1 MMDSTPPKP
10 MSANS
15 IQRVAIVGGTHGN
28 ELTGVYLV
36 KKFEKSPNL
45 VHRSSFATELLIANP
60 RSVEVCRRYIET
72 DLNRCFSR
80 SGLDQEAQTY
90 EEQRAQEI
98 DRLLQTETP
107 SESLCILDLHTSTS
121 NMEMTLIL
129 GNLHPF
135 NVRLAAY
142 LSTINPR
149 VKIYKW
155 IDSESSQSALRSLSP
170 LGLSIE
176 VGPVPQGVLD
186 ADLYQETEYLIYA
199 ALDFI
204 ERSNRGEPPTCPS
217 TITLYQGVEIVEFP
231 RDEQGQLTG
240 MIFPDLQYQD
250 YNLLNPGDPMFVTFE
265 GETIAYEGDV
275 TVFPVFINEAAYYE
289 KNIAMCLT
297 RPEILAVEPAA

>member
-1 MMDSTPPKP
+1 MTDSTPPKT
-10 MSANS
+10 

-36 KKFEKSPNL
+36 KKFENAPEL
-45 VHRSSFATELLIANP
+45 VARSTFKTELLIANP
-60 RSVEVCRRYIET
+60 RSVEVCRRYVET

-80 SGLDQEAQTY
+80 SGLDKPATTY

-98 DRLLQTETP
+98 DRLLNTETP
-107 SESLCILDLHTSTS
+107 SEELCILDLHTSTS
-121 NMEMTLIL
+121 NMGLTLIL

-186 ADLYQETEYLIYA
+186 AELYQETEYLIYA

-204 ERSNRGEPPTCPS
+204 ERTNKGDRPTCPS
-217 TITLYQGVEIVEFP
+217 AITLYQGVELVEFP
-231 RDEQGQLTG
+231 RDSQGELTG

-265 GETIAYEGDV
+265 GENITYDGEV

-297 RPEILAVEPAA
+297 QPQILGVEP

>member
-1 MMDSTPPKP
+1 MTDSTPP
-10 MSANS
+10 NS

-36 KKFEKSPNL
+36 KKFEKSPQL
-45 VHRSSFATELLIANP
+45 VSRSTFTTELLISNP
-60 RSVEVCRRYIET
+60 RSVELCRRYVET

-80 SGLDQEAQTY
+80 SGLNQPATTY

-98 DRLLQTETP
+98 DRLLKTDIP
-107 SESLCILDLHTSTS
+107 SEELCILDLHTSTS
-121 NMEMTLIL
+121 NMGLTLIL

-135 NVRLAAY
+135 NIRLAAY
-142 LSTINPR
+142 LSAINPR
-149 VKIYKW
+149 VRIYKW

-186 ADLYQETEYLIYA
+186 ADLYHETEYLIYA

-204 ERSNRGEPPTCPS
+204 ERSNQGERPICPG

-231 RDEQGQLTG
+231 RDEQGELTG

-250 YNLLNPGDPMFVTFE
+250 YNLLNPDDPMFVTFD
-265 GETIAYEGDV
+265 GEIISYSGDV

-297 RPEILAVEPAA
+297 QPQILAVEP